1 MQLNTNMP
9 ALFAQRALQR
19 HGMDVAD
26 SLRRLSSGLRISSAR
41 DDAAGVAIS
50 DGMDSQLRGMRQANR
65 NINDGVSLLQ
75 TAEGALGTITEIFQR
90 VRELAVQAASDTNNA
105 NDREAMQL
113 EAASLILEAKRSVE
127 GTNYNGIALLDGS
140 FSSHLQIGANAGD
153 LLQLGIPSIFRT
165 EADGYDPGSIQL
177 TSHDDATRALTFI
190 DAQILHIDM
199 VRARM
204 GAMQNRLGY
213 ASANNDTMAENLAG
227 SRSAIL
233 DTDFAA
239 ETARLTRSQILQQA
253 AMAMLAQANSQPR
266 LILELLRSL

>member
-1 MQLNTNMP
+1 MQLNTNTP
-9 ALFAQRALQR
+9 ALFAQRALER
-19 HGMDVAD
+19 HGMDIAD

-41 DDAAGVAIS
+41 DDAAGLAIS
-50 DGMDSQLRGMRQANR
+50 DRMSAQLRGMQQANR
-65 NINDGVSLLQ
+65 NINDGISLLQ
-75 TAEGALGTITEIFQR
+75 TGEGALGTITDIFQR

-105 NDREAMQL
+105 QDRMAMQL
-113 EAASLILEAKRSVE
+113 EASALLLEAKRMVAD
-127 GTNYNGIALLDGS
+127 TNYNGITLLDGS
-140 FSSHLQIGANAGD
+140 FSSHLQIGSNAGD
-153 LLQLGIPSIFRT
+153 LLQLGIPSIFHVN
-165 EADGYDPGSIQL
+165 ADGYNPTSIDL
-177 TSHDDATRALTFI
+177 TSHADATKALTFL
-190 DAQILHIDM
+190 DEQILHIDM

-213 ASANNDTMAENLAG
+213 ASSNNSTMAENLAA

-266 LILELLRSL
+266 LILNLLRSI